1 MIVFVLKYRLNDS
14 DGLIVPF
21 VSLLLN
27 LNDKSLDAWSLV
39 ITIIL
44 ERLVKLSVV
53 DVLTVPSS
61 DSKFAYTLSEDIF

>member
-1 MIVFVLKYRLNDS
+1 MIVLVLKYRLNDS

-27 LNDKSLDAWSLV
+27 LNDRLLEAWSFV

-44 ERLVKLSVV
+44 ERLFRVSVV
-53 DVLTVPSS
+53 DVVTVPSK
-61 DSKFAYTLSEDIF
+61 DSKFA